1 MLPRCTQAIYI
12 VSRSFQLFD
21 ALFQI
26 HCVEGHRGKDACK
39 NVADSRYA
47 NIPDSIL
54 RAFFDTCP
62 KNALKSPKRASQLAE
77 DVVRLENHVEP
88 V

>member
-1 MLPRCTQAIYI
+1 
-12 VSRSFQLFD
+12 
-21 ALFQI
+21 
-26 HCVEGHRGKDACK
+26 VEGHRGKDACK

-54 RAFFDTCP
+54 RAFFETCP
-62 KNALKSPKRASQLAE
+62 KKALRIPKRASQLAE
-77 DVVRLENHVEP
+77 EVAAAEYKVTHVYGL